1 MPKPMFKAIILEGP
15 FGNSYDVGKFLLQK
29 VVGELFAY
37 VIGYAIFWV
46 GAMIWSLGKYKHSNP
61 AKYIDKISPVP
72 LLIIRGEKDE
82 MVPYFSAM
90 QIINNALPPKEVWI
104 HSNGHINA
112 YESHREEY
120 SEKTIR
126 FLHDHL

>member
-1 MPKPMFKAIILEGP
+1 MPKPTFKAIIFEGP

-90 QIINNALPPKEVWI
+90 QIINNALPPKEVW
-104 HSNGHINA
+104 
-112 YESHREEY
+112 R
-120 SEKTIR
+120 
-126 FLHDHL
+126 